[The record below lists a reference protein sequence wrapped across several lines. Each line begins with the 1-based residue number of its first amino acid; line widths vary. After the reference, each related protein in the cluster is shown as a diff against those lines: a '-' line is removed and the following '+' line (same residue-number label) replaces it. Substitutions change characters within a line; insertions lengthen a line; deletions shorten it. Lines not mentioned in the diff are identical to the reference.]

1 MEKIIRT
8 LEEMQNKTE
17 RDFIDSE
24 LKQKE
29 NTGSVCINTNAYLEN
44 INEIKKAIDTLK
56 TKKYTEEELDVIL
69 TKQREICCEAMEKWC
84 EVNDLNKS
92 GHIVLYAPRP

>member
-8 LEEMQNKTE
+8 LEEMQNNAE
-17 RDFIDSE
+17 RDFIDAE
-24 LKQKE
+24 LKEKE
-29 NTGSVCINTNAYLEN
+29 NTGSVGINTKAYLQN
-44 INEIKKAIDTLK
+44 IKEIKTAIDTLK
-56 TKKYTEEELDVIL
+56 NKKYTVEELDEML

-84 EVNDLNKS
+84 EVNGLNKS

>member
-1 MEKIIRT
+1 MEKTIRT
-8 LEEMQNKTE
+8 LEEMQNKAE
-17 RDFIDSE
+17 RDFIDAE

-29 NTGSVCINTNAYLEN
+29 KTGSVVINTNAYLQN
-44 INEIKKAIDTLK
+44 IKEIKNAIDTLK
-56 TKKYTEEELDVIL
+56 NKKYTKEELDEML

-84 EVNDLNKS
+84 EKNKLTKS